1 MRKQFTFYHS
11 FYDAIKAL
19 PKEDQADL
27 FLAICAYALDDETPQ
42 LQGMVDVAFTLIKPV
57 LDTGRRKAAAGAAG
71 GKSKKDKRDDRIRK
85 NIEEWARKSHEREET
100 PRE

>member
-57 LDTGRRKAAAGAAG
+57 LDTGKRKAAAGAAG
-71 GKSKKDKRDDRIRK
+71 GKGKKDRRDARIQK
-85 NIEEWARKSHEREET
+85 NIEELERASRKREEM
-100 PRE
+100 RSE

>member
-27 FLAICAYALDDETPQ
+27 FLAICAYALDDEKPQ
-42 LQGMVDVAFTLIKPV
+42 LQGMADVAFTLIKPV
-57 LDTGRRKAAAGAAG
+57 LDTGKRKAAAGAAG
-71 GKSKKDKRDDRIRK
+71 GKSKADRKDARMQK
-85 NIEEWARKSHEREET
+85 NMEEIQRHLHERKEKA
-100 PRE
+100 RE